1 MVEMRMRV
9 PDALAP
15 KLQRMDRWLPTV
27 LELSLAGFRTPT
39 AQTVAEVID
48 FLAKGPAP
56 KQVAAYKVSA
66 RAQMRLRRLLALNV
80 SGLLSEDEQGEL
92 DEIETLEHLMVLLK
106 TQAREQSPSK
116 GK

>member
-15 KLQRMDRWLPTV
+15 KLQRMNRWLPIV
-27 LELSLAGFRTPT
+27 LELSLAGFKTRT

-66 RAQMRLRRLLALNV
+66 RAQMRLRRLLALNI
-80 SGLLSEDEQGEL
+80 SGLLSEDEQNEL

-106 TQAREQSPSK
+106 TQTRKQSPGK